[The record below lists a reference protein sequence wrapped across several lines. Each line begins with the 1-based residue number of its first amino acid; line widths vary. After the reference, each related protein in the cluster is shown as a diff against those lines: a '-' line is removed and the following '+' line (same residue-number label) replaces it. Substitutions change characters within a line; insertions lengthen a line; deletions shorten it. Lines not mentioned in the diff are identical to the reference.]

1 MPPAPSSPVG
11 AAPLLR
17 FEQVSKSYPD
27 GCQRISVFE
36 QVSFQVH
43 DGEHVGIFGP
53 RRAGKS
59 TLLRLAAGIEAPDD
73 GWIAFEGRD
82 LAKMPALQRDRL
94 LRDRIGLLA
103 SDDWRPA
110 KGERVVDHVAL
121 PLVSDGATMH
131 EARRRARQTL
141 HWAGATKFADELAVS
156 LAVGERMRVML
167 ARALVRKPRLL
178 LVDEPAAVPSPSER
192 EDLYELLRRGAR
204 EHKAALVIA
213 SEDSSA
219 TRETD
224 LLMEIGCGE
233 LLQAGG
239 ESGVVVPLVP
249 RHAPRQTGGMERS
262 GS

>member
-1 MPPAPSSPVG
+1 MPPASSSTADAV
-11 AAPLLR
+11 PLLR

-27 GCQRISVFE
+27 GRQWVAVFE
-36 QVSFQVH
+36 KVSFEVH
-43 DGEHVGIFGP
+43 DGEHVGIFGS

-73 GWIAFEGRD
+73 GRIVFEGRD
-82 LAKMPALQRDRL
+82 IAKLPALQHDRL

-103 SDDWRPA
+103 SEGWRPA

-141 HWAGATKFADELAVS
+141 HWAGATKYADELAVS

-178 LVDEPAAVPSPSER
+178 LVDEPAAVPSPS
-192 EDLYELLRRGAR
+192 DA
-204 EHKAALVIA
+204 V
-213 SEDSSA
+213 A

-224 LLMEIGCGE
+224 LLMEIGGGE

-249 RHAPRQTGGMERS
+249 RHAPRQPGGMERS